1 MIDPSQSL
9 AFTIQANPGVY
20 ALLLGSGLS
29 RSAGIPTGWEIV
41 LDLLGKLAVT
51 TGQEPGADL
60 EQWYI
65 ENYQEAPDY
74 SNLLD
79 ALAKTPSERQQLL
92 RPYFEAD
99 DQEREE
105 GLKQPTSAHKAIAG
119 LVSRGY
125 VKVIVTTNFD
135 RLMEKALEDEG
146 VTPTVLSTPDQLQGA
161 LPLVHIDCC
170 VFKVHGD
177 YPDPRIRNTQSELDE
192 YPPEFDQLLDKIFNE
207 YGLIVCGWSAEWDQA
222 LREAMSRTESRRFT
236 TYWAARDELT
246 DQAQRLTNNRG
257 AQVIQIND
265 ADSFFQEVQ
274 QNVESIE
281 EYSKPHPSSTATAVS
296 SLKRY
301 LPRPEYR
308 IQLSDLISGTV
319 ERVITD
325 TTGEGFDLYDP
336 VPEKPSITARLRR
349 YEAACQTLVAMAAVG
364 GYWGDDSNTE
374 VWERASQR
382 LSTNSRMQGTYRD
395 VWKSLKLY
403 PGLLLMYA
411 VGMGALEND
420 NLEFISRIFRREIAD
435 YDNGSGSTSNV
446 LTALLIS
453 RSASDLMRKD
463 MLEGY
468 ERNYVP
474 INDWLHDA
482 LRETLRSLIPDDDR
496 YSHVFDKFEL
506 LASLGFNSAQDHNS
520 IFAGWFPLGS
530 YIWRPGSLRRM
541 LAEIESSIQVD
552 SQSPFVMSGIFGHN
566 ASDCVEIIERF
577 KADVLQSTRG
587 MGLLSRW

>member
-92 RPYFEAD
+92 RPYFEPSE
-99 DQEREE
+99 QEREE
-105 GLKQPTSAHKAIAG
+105 GLKQPTTAHRAIAR
-119 LVSRGY
+119 LVSQGY

-146 VTPTVLSTPDQLQGA
+146 VTPTVLSTKEQVDGA
-161 LPLVHIDCC
+161 LPLVHVDCC
-170 VFKVHGD
+170 IFKVHGD
-177 YPDPRIRNTQSELDE
+177 YTDPRIRNTESELAE
-192 YPPEFDQLLDKIFNE
+192 YSSEYNHLLDKIFDE
-207 YGLIVCGWSAEWDQA
+207 YGLVVCGWSAEWDQA
-222 LREAMSRTESRRFT
+222 LREAMFRAESRRFT
-236 TYWAARDELT
+236 IYWAARGALT
-246 DQAQRLTNNRG
+246 DQAQRLVNNRG
-257 AQVIQIND
+257 AQVIPIQD
-265 ADSFFQEVQ
+265 ADSFFRDVQ

-281 EYSKPHPSSTATAVS
+281 EYSKPHPSSTDAAVA

-308 IQLSDLISGTV
+308 IQLSDLIRDTV
-319 ERVITD
+319 EHVITE
-325 TTGEGFDLYDP
+325 TSRPEVDLYDP
-336 VPEKPSITARLRR
+336 IPDKTSITTRLRR
-349 YEAACQTLVAMAAVG
+349 YEASCQTLVAMAAVG
-364 GYWGDDSNTE
+364 GYWDDGRNTE

-382 LSTNSRMQGTYRD
+382 LSTKPRVQGPSYD
-395 VWKSLKLY
+395 VWRSLKLY

-411 VGMGALEND
+411 VGMGALENG
-420 NLEFISRIFRREIAD
+420 NLELISRIFRGEVDD
-435 YDNGSGSTSNV
+435 YDSGSGSTTNV

-482 LRETLRSLIPDDDR
+482 LRETLRSFIPDDDR

-566 ASDCVEIIERF
+566 ASDCVKIIERF

-587 MGLLSRW
+587 IGLLSRW